1 MWGHKLPAALAERQE
16 RHGEAKRT
24 VLLATRED
32 LEPPVGDGRRR
43 PEY

>member
-1 MWGHKLPAALAERQE
+1 MWGHKLPAALAERQAQ
-16 RHGEAKRT
+16 RGEAKRT

-32 LEPPVGDGRRR
+32 LEPPVGDGRWR